1 MSHSMDDLMTTTN
14 NQPTNQPTNQPHCSA
29 MGGAATPHIK
39 ITDEGEE
46 NDGEDRER
54 KRLRKSAHE
63 RAVSFACMQKVEEKD
78 KIFNLRPLKKI
89 ESVDGR
95 TILYEPSSPK
105 DIAL

>member
-1 MSHSMDDLMTTTN
+1 MTKSESLYGGFDDN
-14 NQPTNQPTNQPHCSA
+14 IQPNNQPHCSA

-95 TILYEPSSPK
+95 TRFDMMWKMP
-105 DIAL
+105 